1 MRKLALLLCLCTGV
15 ALADNQ
21 VKVPANALMRLPVAS
36 AALQLDRL
44 EVADH
49 ATLMIPAKV
58 TELRIGTLLM
68 GREARIGVAPSDQPL
83 RLEVQDADVGAGA
96 WISAKG
102 AAGTYSKA
110 ATPGREI
117 KLKLHKLTFES
128 LTLDVRGGRGAPG
141 YAGLDGAHGKPG
153 GCTWGQASAGYDGQ
167 DGTDGHAGAA
177 GGNVVLEVPH
187 YVEVE
192 RLQVLLDGG
201 EGGVAGAAGRP
212 GHGGAAKDCL
222 LYGVD
227 GAADGNPGQPG
238 RAGAAGR
245 SGAVQVFRF

>member
-1 MRKLALLLCLCTGV
+1 MHKFALLLCLGAGV
-15 ALADNQ
+15 ALADSQ
-21 VKVPANALMRLPVAS
+21 VKVPSNALMRLPVAS
-36 AALQLDRL
+36 GTLLLERL

-49 ATLMIPAKV
+49 ATLMIPASV
-58 TELRIGTLLM
+58 TDLRIGTLLM
-68 GREARIGVAPSDQPL
+68 GREARIGVAPSEQPL
-83 RLEVQDADVGAGA
+83 RLEVLDADVGAGA

-102 AAGTYSKA
+102 AAGTYTKP

-117 KLKLHKLTFES
+117 NLKLHKLTFES

-167 DGTDGHAGAA
+167 DGTDGHEGAA

-192 RLQVLLDGG
+192 RMQVLLDGG
-201 EGGVAGAAGRP
+201 EGGAAGTAGRA
-212 GHGGAAKDCL
+212 GRGGASKDCL

-227 GAADGNPGQPG
+227 GAADGNPGQAG
-238 RAGAAGR
+238 HEGAAGR

>member
-1 MRKLALLLCLCTGV
+1 MHKFALLLCLCAGV
-15 ALADNQ
+15 ALADSQ
-21 VKVPANALMRLPVAS
+21 VKVPSNALMRLPVAS
-36 AALQLDRL
+36 GTLLLERL

-49 ATLMIPAKV
+49 ATLMIPASV
-58 TELRIGTLLM
+58 TDLRIGTLLM
-68 GREARIGVAPSDQPL
+68 GREARIGVAPSEQPL
-83 RLEVQDADVGAGA
+83 RLEVLDADVGAGA

-102 AAGTYSKA
+102 AAGTYTKP

-117 KLKLHKLTFES
+117 NLKLHKLTFES

-167 DGTDGHAGAA
+167 DGTDGHEGAA

-192 RLQVLLDGG
+192 RMQVLLDGG
-201 EGGVAGAAGRP
+201 EGGAAGTAGRA
-212 GHGGAAKDCL
+212 GRGGASKDCL

-227 GAADGNPGQPG
+227 GAADGNPGQAG
-238 RAGAAGR
+238 HEGAAGR

>member
-15 ALADNQ
+15 AQADNQ

-83 RLEVQDADVGAGA
+83 RLEVLDADVGAGA

-187 YVEVE
+187 HVEVE

-212 GHGGAAKDCL
+212 GHGGAARDCL